1 MTILI
6 FLLGLLCCVLLALL
20 LRQQNR
26 MQQLLSGLREIPDNP
41 SRKLFAA
48 GNGAPAQACYE
59 INRLVEKYEQ
69 ALTEQKRLAQA
80 NKELLTS
87 LSHDVRT
94 PLASLLGYLEALE
107 NGVVQGEER
116 RHYLTVARKK
126 AYDLKELVDTLF
138 DWFKIDAREM
148 RLTLQ
153 PTDLCELTKEVLIDF
168 LPALSQKGITPVAEL
183 PDEEYL
189 VRLDGRA
196 FRRVVSNLI
205 ANALE
210 HSGCNCLTLRAALV
224 EGSVSLT
231 VRDNGRGIESGKLPY
246 IFDRLYKGDRARS
259 KRSSGL
265 GLCIARELA
274 EMQHGTLTVQSVPGD
289 YTEFTLRF
297 PAEGNQTMYIHAET
311 ARNSKPARD

>member
-1 MTILI
+1 MTILA
-6 FLLGLLCCVLLALL
+6 LTLSLLCALLMALL
-20 LRQQNR
+20 LRQQKR
-26 MQQLLSGLREIPDNP
+26 GKQLLLGLQEIAGNR

-48 GNGAPAQACYE
+48 GNGVPSQICYE
-59 INRLVEKYEQ
+59 INRLVGEYEQ

-107 NGVVQGEER
+107 GGIAQGEEKQR
-116 RHYLTVARKK
+116 YLAVAHKK
-126 AYDLKELVDTLF
+126 AHDLKELVDTLF

-153 PTDLCELTKEVLIDF
+153 PIDLCELTKEVLIDF
-168 LPALSQKGITPVAEL
+168 LPTLAQKGVQPVIDI
-183 PDEEYL
+183 PDKEYL
-189 VRLDGRA
+189 VRLDAHA
-196 FRRVVSNLI
+196 FRRAVSNLVT
-205 ANALE
+205 NALE
-210 HSGCNCLTLRAALV
+210 HSGCTRLALRSALAEGTVTL
-224 EGSVSLT
+224 S

-259 KRSSGL
+259 KPSSGL
-265 GLCIARELA
+265 GLCITKELT
-274 EMQHGTLTVQSVPGD
+274 EMQNGTLTVQSVPDD

-297 PAEGNQTMYIHAET
+297 PAAGA
-311 ARNSKPARD
+311 